1 MKKSFT
7 RIIKKY
13 NVDKENI
20 MKINTEKESMG
31 KTPLKN
37 MTK

>member
-20 MKINTEKESMG
+20 MKINTEKEIIIITEVNG
-31 KTPLKN
+31 
-37 MTK
+37 